1 MKATLAMALFGAALI
16 TVPATAQTQRPM
28 DQGPRATERTTDAK
42 APALYQMKAGQWR
55 ASKLDG
61 LDVYN
66 PNNEKIGDISEL
78 IIDRGGKVEAV
89 VIGVGGF
96 LGMGEHLVAVPFEKV
111 QWVDQPVE
119 HKVSTTERTT
129 TTGSG
134 TSTATAPRETTT
146 TTTTTTDRDRGTAA
160 MNAPANGP
168 VTTSAPVTTT
178 APANAPATTVD
189 RSTGTTVTTTTANN
203 RNDANNEYRPDHA
216 VVAMTKDQL
225 KALPEV
231 RYSR

>member
-16 TVPATAQTQRPM
+16 TAPAMAQTQRPA
-28 DQGPRATERTTDAK
+28 DQTTKTERTTDAK
-42 APALYQMKAGQWR
+42 SPPLYQMKAGQWR

-66 PNNEKIGDISEL
+66 PNNEKIGDVSEL
-78 IIDRGGKVEAV
+78 IVDRAGKIEAV

-96 LGMGEHLVAVPFEKV
+96 LGMGEHQVAVPFDKV

-119 HKVSTTERTT
+119 HRVSSTDRTT

-134 TSTATAPRETTT
+134 TSTATSPAPAGTTT
-146 TTTTTTDRDRGTAA
+146 NPSATTHTTTTTD
-160 MNAPANGP
+160 ANSGEK
-168 VTTSAPVTTT
+168 VTTT
-178 APANAPATTVD
+178 TTERPAGMAQAPATTD
-189 RSTGTTVTTTTANN
+189 RTVTVNRDRTAAADN
-203 RNDANNEYRPDHA
+203 REYRPDHA

-231 RYSR
+231 RYAK